1 MKDFVKAGSESNI
14 PAKWTEYK
22 YRLPEGARHFAIHYM
37 ANDRYMFMVD
47 DFTFEKAARDEK
59 ITLDGYNVYRQNDL
73 ISSIE
78 KDAKL
83 SYTDMEND
91 NPENTT
97 YSLTAVYAEGES
109 EPVQAK
115 AITTSVNGVS
125 SDSMQISV
133 SGRKIIVE
141 NPAAEAITICDT
153 AGRNIVNGNR
163 GHVVSV
169 DVIPGVYIVKDGT
182 TTIKIMVK

>member
-1 MKDFVKAGSESNI
+1 MLSGNAQEISFFAKSCVDQYPESFEVYYSNGGTEVKDFVKAGSESNI

-22 YRLPEGARHFAIHYM
+22 YRLPEGARHFA
-37 ANDRYMFMVD
+37 
-47 DFTFEKAARDEK
+47 

-141 NPAAEAITICDT
+141 NPAAEAITIC
-153 AGRNIVNGNR
+153 
-163 GHVVSV
+163 VSTS
-169 DVIPGVYIVKDGT
+169 P
-182 TTIKIMVK
+182 